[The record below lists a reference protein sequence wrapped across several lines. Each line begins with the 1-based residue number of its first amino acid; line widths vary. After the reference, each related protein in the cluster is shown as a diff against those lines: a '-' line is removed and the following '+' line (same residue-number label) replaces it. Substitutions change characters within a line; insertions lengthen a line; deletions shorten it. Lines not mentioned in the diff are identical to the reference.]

1 MESDNYLVGSTYEW
15 TDKTNTPTSKAKS
28 QLLEKLELLISCS
41 YEVVNQRAGIRPT
54 VSDRRPLVGCHPNHN
69 RMYVLNGL
77 GTRGVLIAPSM
88 AESLYE
94 FIESNTPLPEE
105 IDINRFTSVFS

>member
-1 MESDNYLVGSTYEW
+1 
-15 TDKTNTPTSKAKS
+15 
-28 QLLEKLELLISCS
+28 
-41 YEVVNQRAGIRPT
+41 
-54 VSDRRPLVGCHPNHN
+54 
-69 RMYVLNGL
+69 MYVLNGL